1 MLISFNYMPR
11 KERKVTDCPNKET
24 MKVLFVDD
32 EENILRSLG
41 RLFMDEK
48 FEVLTAGSGEEGI
61 RILETVSGMGVVVS
75 DQRMPGMAGTE
86 FLFRAR
92 EIAPDA
98 IRMLLTGHAD
108 IKAAIDA
115 INRGSASR
123 YISKPI
129 ENDELLQIIRDGVA
143 RYALIMENRRLSD
156 ELRQWNESLRERV
169 MAQTT
174 QIRKNNE
181 ELRLLN
187 DRLGKS
193 YRGVIQSF
201 AKLLELRDRE
211 SRDHAGNVAVLAAGA
226 ALNLGLSPEEVETVR
241 VAALLH
247 DIGKIG
253 MSDSHLGFDF
263 SSQEGEGIEEFRQHP
278 VRGQTALDSVEDLRG
293 AGLFIRHHHERF
305 DGGGFPDGLAGEDIP
320 LGSRII
326 ALTDFADRAMARGE
340 DGGAER
346 CLKMM
351 EGELGKRFDPALF
364 RHVAKPVR
372 TLYADLRPRTTLVER
387 ELSPD
392 ELLTGM
398 VLAQD
403 VVSGTGLLLLNRG
416 VALDRMKIQA
426 ILRYYQLDPPKGG
439 VHVFT
444 KG

>member
-1 MLISFNYMPR
+1 
-11 KERKVTDCPNKET
+11 

-32 EENILRSLG
+32 EEYILHSLD
-41 RLFMDEK
+41 RLFRDEE
-48 FEVLTAGSGEEGI
+48 FEVLTAGSGEEGV
-61 RILETVSGMGVVVS
+61 RILETVSGVGVIVS
-75 DQRMPGMAGTE
+75 DQRMPGMAGTD

-98 IRMLLTGHAD
+98 IRMLLTGYAD
-108 IKAAIDA
+108 ITAAIDA
-115 INRGSASR
+115 INRGSAGR
-123 YISKPI
+123 YISKPF

-143 RYALIMENRRLSD
+143 RYALVVENRRLTD

-169 MAQTT
+169 MAQTA

-181 ELRLLN
+181 ELHLLN
-187 DRLGKS
+187 DRLGKN

-211 SRDHAGNVAVLAAGA
+211 SRDHAGNVAALAAGA
-226 ALNLGLSPEEVETVR
+226 ALNLGLPPEEVETVR

-253 MSDSHLGFDF
+253 MPDGHLGFDF
-263 SSQEGEGIEEFRQHP
+263 SSGEGEGAEEYRQHP

-305 DGGGFPDGLAGEDIP
+305 DGGGFPDALAGGDIP

-326 ALTDFADRAMARGE
+326 ALVDFADRTMAGGE
-340 DGGAER
+340 EGGAEG
-346 CLKMM
+346 CLKAL
-351 EGELGKRFDPALF
+351 EGELGKRFDPELF
-364 RHVAKPVR
+364 RHVVKPIR
-372 TLYADLRPRTTLVER
+372 TLYADLKPRNFLVER
-387 ELSPD
+387 ELPPED
-392 ELLTGM
+392 LLTGM

-416 VALDRMKIQA
+416 VTLDRMKISA
-426 ILRYYQLDPPKGG
+426 ILRYYQLDPPRGG
-439 VHVFT
+439 VRVFT